1 MTTTSSDAV
10 KTGRRRFWCPAATT
24 YVQHGKDILW
34 VGMGAE
40 LNRMSP
46 GGWAPGVTH
55 SEEPWPTSRTNL
67 HKLLFS
73 LDSHV
78 NTQVSEV
85 CACCFWTMTP
95 AITVSFKNI
104 LELVKP
110 RKTYQGNHKFKHM
123 CPCLTSA
130 PSKDVASVD
139 GISSDSLVLEIAKKR
154 NHSLQQVQTQH
165 V

>member
-10 KTGRRRFWCPAATT
+10 KTGRRRFRCPAAMT

-73 LDSHV
+73 LDAHV

-110 RKTYQGNHKFKHM
+110 RKTYQGI
-123 CPCLTSA
+123 TSSSTCA
-130 PSKDVASVD
+130 LLLLQVRMWHLWMAS
-139 GISSDSLVLEIAKKR
+139 
-154 NHSLQQVQTQH
+154 HQTPWFWR
-165 V
+165 